1 MKDDD
6 KMILD
11 DIIELQSIAQAGL
24 YYGKDEFDKERYQKV
39 RDISAHLLSIYTE
52 FPIQQI
58 QKVFCHDIGYQT
70 PKLDTRAAIFNKKGR
85 FFWFKR
91 KVVYGLCQVGG

>member
-24 YYGKDEFDKERYQKV
+24 YYGKDVEKQQGLQCEWK
-39 RDISAHLLSIYTE
+39 LS
-52 FPIQQI
+52 F
-58 QKVFCHDIGYQT
+58 
-70 PKLDTRAAIFNKKGR
+70 
-85 FFWFKR
+85 
-91 KVVYGLCQVGG
+91 

>member
-39 RDISAHLLSIYTE
+39 RDIS
-52 FPIQQI
+52 P
-58 QKVFCHDIGYQT
+58 
-70 PKLDTRAAIFNKKGR
+70 
-85 FFWFKR
+85 
-91 KVVYGLCQVGG
+91 

>member
-39 RDISAHLLSIYTE
+39 RDFQFNRFKKFFAMTLAI
-52 FPIQQI
+52 
-58 QKVFCHDIGYQT
+58 
-70 PKLDTRAAIFNKKGR
+70 KLQN
-85 FFWFKR
+85 
-91 KVVYGLCQVGG
+91 